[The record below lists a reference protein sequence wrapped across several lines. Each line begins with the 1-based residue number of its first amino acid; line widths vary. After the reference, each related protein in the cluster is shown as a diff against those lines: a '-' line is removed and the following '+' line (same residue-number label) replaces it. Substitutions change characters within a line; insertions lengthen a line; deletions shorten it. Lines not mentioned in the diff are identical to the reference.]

1 MEGITLIKDPVEVLE
16 SISMNRGMIWEK
28 ISEFQ
33 SQIKSI
39 EGALNH
45 TAGTPQSEE
54 MQSTLPLKQK
64 LENGLYTREI
74 FMPKG
79 QLVISFIHKQNHPS
93 FFLSGEMSVLN
104 DKGEVKRIKA
114 PMAIETEAGTQRV
127 AVMHEDCVW
136 VCVYRTDA
144 KTFEEAELEIY
155 TDNYKELPLEL
166 IKIEKNKEICQEQ
179 YQQ

>member
-1 MEGITLIKDPVEVLE
+1 MEDITLIKDPIEILE
-16 SISMNRGMIWEK
+16 NINLNRGMIWEK
-28 ISEFQ
+28 IFEFQ
-33 SQIKSI
+33 SQIRSI
-39 EGALNH
+39 EGFLTH
-45 TAGTPQSEE
+45 TAGTPQSEG
-54 MQSTLPLKQK
+54 MQDMFPLKQK

-74 FMPKG
+74 FMPKDS
-79 QLVISFIHKQNHPS
+79 LVVSFIHKQNHPS

-144 KTFEEAELEIY
+144 KTFEEAELEVY

-179 YQQ
+179 